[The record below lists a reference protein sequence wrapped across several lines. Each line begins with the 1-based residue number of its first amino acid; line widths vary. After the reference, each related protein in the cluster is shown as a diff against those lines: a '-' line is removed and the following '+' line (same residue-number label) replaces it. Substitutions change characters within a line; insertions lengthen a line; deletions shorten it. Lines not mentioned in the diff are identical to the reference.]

1 MGSGFRL
8 MELSP
13 LEMVAALLGLANVAL
28 LWRRSI
34 WNYPFGMAMVA
45 LYMEIFWE
53 ARLYAEAGLQV
64 FFFAVNVYGSMLWL
78 RHGGAEGPVEV
89 EWMTARQRL
98 AWGGAIVTFGLSLG
112 WLLHSFTNAAL
123 PYVDSVVAAAS
134 IAAQFM
140 LSYRKIEN
148 WVLWIAID
156 VVSIGLYINR
166 ELLLT
171 AGLYVVL
178 LGLSCLGL
186 RDWIRAEREGRKA

>member
-1 MGSGFRL
+1 
-8 MELSP
+8 MELNP
-13 LEMVAALLGLANVAL
+13 IELIAALLGLANVAL

-53 ARLYAEAGLQV
+53 ARLYSEAGLQV
-64 FFFAVNVYGSMLWL
+64 FFFAVNIYGWVLWL

-89 EWMTARQRL
+89 SWMTRPHRR
-98 AWGGAIVTFGLSLG
+98 AWAAGILVLSLSLG
-112 WLLHSFTNAAL
+112 WLMHRYTNAAL
-123 PYVDSVVAAAS
+123 PFVDAAIAATS

-166 ELLLT
+166 ELYMT
-171 AGLYVVL
+171 AGLYAVL
-178 LGLSCLGL
+178 LILSALGL
-186 RDWIRAEREGRKA
+186 RDWVRAHRAAQQR

>member
-1 MGSGFRL
+1 

-13 LEMVAALLGLANVAL
+13 LEAVAALLGLANVAL

-45 LYMEIFWE
+45 LYMGIFWE

-64 FFFAVNVYGSMLWL
+64 FFFAVNIYGWVLWL
-78 RHGGAEGPVEV
+78 RDGGAEGPVAV
-89 EWMTARQRL
+89 GWMTARHRQ
-98 AWGGAIVTFGLSLG
+98 AWAAGIVTLSLSLG
-112 WLLHSFTNAAL
+112 WLLHRYTNAAL
-123 PYVDSVVAAAS
+123 PFVDATVAAAS

-140 LSYRKIEN
+140 LAFRKIEN
-148 WVLWIAID
+148 WALWIAID

-166 ELLLT
+166 GLILT

-178 LGLSCLGL
+178 LGLSALGL
-186 RDWIRAEREGRKA
+186 RDWMRAHRDGNPA

>member
-1 MGSGFRL
+1 M
-8 MELSP
+8 SP
-13 LEMVAALLGLANVAL
+13 LEAVAALLGLANVVL

-45 LYMEIFWE
+45 LYLEIFWQ

-64 FFFAVNVYGSMLWL
+64 FFFAVNIYGWVLWL

-89 EWMTARQRL
+89 DWMTARQRQ
-98 AWGGAIVTFGLSLG
+98 AWAAAIAAISLSLG
-112 WLLHSFTNAAL
+112 WLLHRYTDAAL
-123 PYVDSVVAAAS
+123 PFVDAAVAAAS

-140 LSYRKIEN
+140 LSFRKIEN
-148 WVLWIAID
+148 WVLWILID

-166 ELLLT
+166 ELFLT

-178 LGLSCLGL
+178 LGLSVLGL
-186 RDWIRAEREGRKA
+186 KDWVAAAREGRKA

>member
-1 MGSGFRL
+1 MNWL
-8 MELSP
+8 ELI
-13 LEMVAALLGLANVAL
+13 AALLGVANVAL

-64 FFFAVNVYGSMLWL
+64 FFFAVNNYGWVLWL
-78 RHGGAEGPVEV
+78 RDGGAEGPVAV
-89 EWMTARQRL
+89 EWMTTRQRQ
-98 AWGGAIVTFGLSLG
+98 AWAAGIAALSLGLG

-123 PYVDSVVAAAS
+123 PFVDASVTAAS
-134 IAAQFM
+134 IAAQFL
-140 LSYRKIEN
+140 LSFRKIEN
-148 WVLWIAID
+148 WALWIAID

-166 ELLLT
+166 DLLLT

-178 LGLSCLGL
+178 LALSVLGMK
-186 RDWIRAEREGRKA
+186 DWMAAEREGRPA

>member
-1 MGSGFRL
+1 

-13 LEMVAALLGLANVAL
+13 LEVVAALLGLANVAL

-64 FFFAVNVYGSMLWL
+64 FFFAVNNYGWVLWL
-78 RHGGAEGPVEV
+78 RNGGAEGPVTV
-89 EWMTARQRL
+89 GWMTARQRQ
-98 AWGGAIVTFGLSLG
+98 AWAGGIVALSLSLG
-112 WLLHSFTNAAL
+112 WLLHRYTNAAL
-123 PYVDSVVAAAS
+123 PYVDATVAAAS

-140 LSYRKIEN
+140 LSFRKIEN
-148 WVLWIAID
+148 WVLWIGID

-166 ELLLT
+166 ELFLT

-178 LGLSCLGL
+178 LGLSALGL
-186 RDWIRAEREGRKA
+186 RDWMRAHRDGNPA